1 MYTHGIF
8 NRVCHNGEF
17 FQEPSKLCADFY
29 VLQSG
34 NVGYLGVPAVARPC
48 HHGSRRGSGSDQ
60 YFIFSTLK
68 KIHAIQTEKDK
79 ENEENT
85 TMVSM
90 EESMEI
96 PDDKGGEAL

>member
-1 MYTHGIF
+1 MTSILF
-8 NRVCHNGEF
+8 
-17 FQEPSKLCADFY
+17 L
-29 VLQSG
+29 
-34 NVGYLGVPAVARPC
+34 
-48 HHGSRRGSGSDQ
+48 
-60 YFIFSTLK
+60 STLK